1 MDQDRRALATAK
13 AMRKNAELTVA
24 EVRPHREIET
34 KPRKTPGRRGDPL
47 SAYPVTRERPVRVIF
62 QNKPEDV
69 QKIVA
74 SKPEKE
80 K

>member
-34 KPRKTPGRRGDPL
+34 KPRKRSGRRGDPL
-47 SAYPVTRERPVRVIF
+47 SAYPVNV
-62 QNKPEDV
+62 KP
-69 QKIVA
+69 IVA
-74 SKPEKE
+74 SKPGRKKE
-80 K
+80 KHQQ